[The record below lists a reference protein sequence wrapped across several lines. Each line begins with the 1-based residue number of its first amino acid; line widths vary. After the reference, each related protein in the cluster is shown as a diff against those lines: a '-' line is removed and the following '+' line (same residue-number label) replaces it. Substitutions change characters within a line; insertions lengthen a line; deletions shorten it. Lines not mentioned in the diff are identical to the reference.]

1 MQKNGIKILYEM
13 NKYLEIVKTE
23 TRKINISEVVKR
35 GSIYEPTIYAASL
48 PQKTNKIDAQV
59 SY

>member
-35 GSIYEPTIYAASL
+35 G
-48 PQKTNKIDAQV
+48 
-59 SY
+59 

>member
-1 MQKNGIKILYEM
+1 M

-48 PQKTNKIDAQV
+48 PQKTNKIDVQV